1 MTSGVKNMNQRSVER
16 GAVLVQRLTGYH
28 GDGKDVTNPRELYTI
43 LSQAETKRYKAGVN
57 IPLLVNES
65 TLQQKVNH
73 EMNIRVKGYRPEK
86 RPESPP
92 FHHQS
97 SFELFD
103 FASGELPTLTLVR
116 HSSSLE
122 DLSTLKRRDNKRTNL
137 SSTDTS
143 ENLPGLKHKHP
154 KVAFCEDV
162 NELENKDHNS
172 GIVLP
177 KIPKVLEKTLPI
189 ALAAASP
196 DPEQEPE
203 SEEITVDR
211 RLVGVPPELVSRARQ
226 ILMEE
231 TYREQ
236 LRARVLGLNRNRT
249 LFPRETGK
257 STDLKAYDM
266 YPAQYWELRA
276 ETVQQ
281 PQDLES
287 DMIDRDYYRMK
298 QKSVL
303 KLKVMDRESRA
314 KGERS
319 PSDSSSPTT
328 QRDILR
334 PLPRLF
340 NPKPRHNHMESFE
353 DETVGL
359 SPFTNLMLGP
369 VVAEAA
375 GTCHQDTDSVTGP
388 PNSRK
393 TNRHM
398 FPYLLSQDPLPD
410 SVTRFPKY
418 TQVVSTPRPR
428 YMPPTSVVN
437 LTIDHPTPR
446 RRRPR
451 HIEKNLEKQKHST
464 KASEVTPCGKTNVS
478 DSLVGRSEALPGN
491 DTARNVVD
499 DVIQEAPEPVS
510 QEAEEPYDDP
520 KNKISLLTGFKKLE
534 VFGEIKNEPPERTQK
549 IITKAPPPSRYLPQC
564 YPPLYKL
571 DMKNYPPQG
580 NMIQALLNFEGHQE
594 IHGADNNPISLSVI
608 DGDAIL
614 SKVQTT
620 GDPQTSRTV
629 KSEGAVGQTPMRD
642 TPVLSS
648 S

>member
-1 MTSGVKNMNQRSVER
+1 MMSGVKNLNQRSVER
-16 GAVLVQRLTGYH
+16 GAVLVQRLTGFH

-43 LSQAETKRYKAGVN
+43 LSQAETKRCRAGVN

-97 SFELFD
+97 SLELFD
-103 FASGELPTLTLVR
+103 FASGELPTLTLMR
-116 HSSSLE
+116 HASSLE
-122 DLSTLKRRDNKRTNL
+122 DLSTLKRRDKKRTNL
-137 SSTDTS
+137 TSTNTS
-143 ENLPGLKHKHP
+143 EILPGLKHP
-154 KVAFCEDV
+154 KVAFSEDV
-162 NELENKDHNS
+162 NDLENKNHNS

-189 ALAAASP
+189 AQAAARP

-203 SEEITVDR
+203 REETAVDR

-236 LRARVLGLNRNRT
+236 LRARVLGLNRNRN

-303 KLKVMDRESRA
+303 KLKVMDRDSRA
-314 KGERS
+314 RGERS

-328 QRDILR
+328 QRETHR
-334 PLPRLF
+334 PLPRLV
-340 NPKPRHNHMESFE
+340 NPKPRQNHMESFE
-353 DETVGL
+353 DEAVGL

-375 GTCHQDTDSVTGP
+375 GMCHQDTDSVTGP

-410 SVTRFPKY
+410 SMTRFPKY
-418 TQVVSTPRPR
+418 TQVVSTPRPK

-437 LTIDHPTPR
+437 LTIDHPAPR

-464 KASEVTPCGKTNVS
+464 RTSEVTPCCKGSVL
-478 DSLVGRSEALPGN
+478 DSLVDKSEASI
-491 DTARNVVD
+491 DTTRSVTED
-499 DVIQEAPEPVS
+499 DAIQGTSEPVP
-510 QEAEEPYDDP
+510 QEDDEPHDDP
-520 KNKISLLTGFKKLE
+520 RNKKSVLTGFKKLE
-534 VFGEIKNEPPERTQK
+534 VFGEIKHESAERTQK
-549 IITKAPPPSRYLPQC
+549 IITKSPPSSRYLPQC

-594 IHGADNNPISLSVI
+594 IHGADNNPISLSVV

-614 SKVQTT
+614 SKVQNT
-620 GDPQTSRTV
+620 GDPHTSRTV
-629 KSEGAVGQTPMRD
+629 KSEGTVGQTSMRD

-648 S
+648 Y

>member
-1 MTSGVKNMNQRSVER
+1 MTSGVQKSNQRSVER

-43 LSQAETKRYKAGVN
+43 LSQAETKRNKAGTN
-57 IPLLVNES
+57 IPLLVTES

-97 SFELFD
+97 SLELFD
-103 FASGELPTLTLVR
+103 SAELPTLTLVR
-116 HSSSLE
+116 QSSSLE
-122 DLSTLKRRDNKRTNL
+122 DLTTLKRREKIRTTYA
-137 SSTDTS
+137 STNIS
-143 ENLPGLKHKHP
+143 ENLPSLKNEYP
-154 KVAFCEDV
+154 KVAFEEDV
-162 NELENKDHNS
+162 IQFENKGDNS

-177 KIPKVLEKTLPI
+177 KIPKVLEKTLP
-189 ALAAASP
+189 LAQAAGSP
-196 DPEQEPE
+196 IPQELDIE
-203 SEEITVDR
+203 ASVDH
-211 RLVGVPPELVSRARQ
+211 RLAGVPPELVGRARQ

-236 LRARVLGLNRNRT
+236 LRARGLGLSRTRN
-249 LFPRETGK
+249 LFPKESGK
-257 STDLKAYDM
+257 SNDLKAYDM

-281 PQDLES
+281 PQDLEL

-314 KGERS
+314 RGERS
-319 PSDSSSPTT
+319 PSDTSSPPT
-328 QRDILR
+328 QRETHR
-334 PLPRLF
+334 TLPRLF
-340 NPKPRHNHMESFE
+340 HPKPRHNHMDSFE

-375 GTCHQDTDSVTGP
+375 GTCHQDTDSLAGP

-398 FPYLLSQDPLPD
+398 FPYLMSQDPMPA

-418 TQVVSTPRPR
+418 TQVVSTPRPK

-437 LTIDHPTPR
+437 LTIDQPTPR

-451 HIEKNLEKQKHST
+451 HIEQNLEKQKHCARIGES
-464 KASEVTPCGKTNVS
+464 TPCGKGNVLIGKDEAVPGTDTS
-478 DSLVGRSEALPGN
+478 RSA
-491 DTARNVVD
+491 TVD

-510 QEAEEPYDDP
+510 QEVEEPFDDP
-520 KNKISLLTGFKKLE
+520 KSKISLLTGFKTLE
-534 VFGEIKNEPPERTQK
+534 VFGEAKNEPTERTQK
-549 IITKAPPPSRYLPQC
+549 IITKASVPSRYRPQC
-564 YPPLYKL
+564 HPPLYKL

-580 NMIQALLNFEGHQE
+580 NMIQALFALEEHQAGPE
-594 IHGADNNPISLSVI
+594 TDNNPISLRVI

-614 SKVQTT
+614 SKVQTN

-629 KSEGAVGQTPMRD
+629 KSEGTVEQTSMRD
-642 TPVLSS
+642 TPVLSRS
-648 S
+648 